1 MLNSRLVTLSVTV
14 FATWS
19 YLLCVAFGLL
29 TPQGI
34 HMHQL
39 LELLL
44 PGFVWI
50 SLGAFFLGLVGS
62 VLWGV
67 YIGAGF
73 ALTYNVIH
81 RLTVGRKVA

>member
-1 MLNSRLVTLSVTV
+1 MLKLRLVTLSTTV
-14 FATWS
+14 FVTLS

-34 HMHQL
+34 HMHPL

-44 PGFVWI
+44 PAFVWI
-50 SLGAFFLGLVGS
+50 TPAAFLLGLIES
-62 VLWGV
+62 ALWGV
-67 YIGAGF
+67 YLGGGF